1 MSLSL
6 TPQTEAAIARLVE
19 SGRYS
24 DADDVVQSAINLLNE
39 QYETKLARL
48 RELVREGFE
57 SGPGRELTDEVW
69 DEIERRAE
77 ERFQRGESPA
87 PHVCP

>member
-39 QYETKLARL
+39 QYETKLA
-48 RELVREGFE
+48 
-57 SGPGRELTDEVW
+57 
-69 DEIERRAE
+69 
-77 ERFQRGESPA
+77 
-87 PHVCP
+87 

>member
-1 MSLSL
+1 MSVTLA
-6 TPQTEAAIARLVE
+6 PQTEAEIERLVE
-19 SGRYS
+19 SGRYPNA
-24 DADDVVQSAINLLNE
+24 DAAVQSAIRLLNE
-39 QYETKLARL
+39 QYEAKLERL
-48 RELVREGFE
+48 RQLVREGFE